1 MRFPH
6 APIVALGLAL
16 IQADAAAAPAAPAAI
31 VTTASGLRF
40 EVLEPGRGRRPGRR
54 DTVQVTYEVRLADGR
69 LVESATLPE
78 ALPVADNIAGFTEAL
93 QMMNQGG
100 RYRFWVP
107 AALGYGAQG
116 IPGTVPPNAELVFT
130 LILHRINTPPPRRIR

>member
-1 MRFPH
+1 ML
-6 APIVALGLAL
+6 ILAL
-16 IQADAAAAPAAPAAI
+16 IALQAAPPPAVPPAPSATA

-54 DTVQVTYEVRLADGR
+54 DTVQVTYEARLADGR
-69 LVESATLPE
+69 LVDSAPRPE
-78 ALPVADNIAGFTEAL
+78 DLPVVDNIAGFTEAL
-93 QMMNQGG
+93 LMMNQGG

-107 AALGYGAQG
+107 PALGYGAQG

-130 LILHRINTPPPRRIR
+130 LTLHRITTPPPRRIR